1 MEFYFYITLILLFF
15 YHLYF
20 YFPEMLKHTVK
31 TKFKSR
37 LMSNFF
43 PVNLKH
49 PMCLAAM
56 LISCISFKFSF
67 LILNIFYFFHLRIA
81 EIGVE

>member
-1 MEFYFYITLILLFF
+1 MEFYFCITLILLFF

-20 YFPEMLKHTVK
+20 YFPEMLKRTVK
-31 TKFKSR
+31 AKFKSR

-43 PVNLKH
+43 PVILKH

-56 LISCISFKFSF
+56 LISFIFLLISYFK
-67 LILNIFYFFHLRIA
+67 YFFVPFHSQIA
-81 EIGVE
+81 EIGVK